1 MFCELRGLCVVRRV
15 LQQPVAR
22 RDAKPAWLTS
32 RSDRQRATPVG
43 NQRGPAKIL
52 GRRVAIAL
60 PISRVG
66 RRARGPEQIMRLSLT
81 EFLSDLFP
89 EVGAPRYQRAAEM
102 ISFVLVATMLIG
114 SLISSVF
121 LLVYEL

>member
-1 MFCELRGLCVVRRV
+1 MSIFRSIRGGL
-15 LQQPVAR
+15 P
-22 RDAKPAWLTS
+22 S
-32 RSDRQRATPVG
+32 
-43 NQRGPAKIL
+43 
-52 GRRVAIAL
+52 AL
-60 PISRVG
+60 MGS
-66 RRARGPEQIMRLSLT
+66 T
-81 EFLSDLFP
+81 DLFP

>member
-1 MFCELRGLCVVRRV
+1 
-15 LQQPVAR
+15 
-22 RDAKPAWLTS
+22 
-32 RSDRQRATPVG
+32 
-43 NQRGPAKIL
+43 
-52 GRRVAIAL
+52 
-60 PISRVG
+60 
-66 RRARGPEQIMRLSLT
+66 MRLSVT

>member
-1 MFCELRGLCVVRRV
+1 MAPRKYWGADWQLLC
-15 LQQPVAR
+15 PS
-22 RDAKPAWLTS
+22 RD
-32 RSDRQRATPVG
+32 
-43 NQRGPAKIL
+43 L
-52 GRRVAIAL
+52 GG
-60 PISRVG
+60 G
-66 RRARGPEQIMRLSLT
+66 RPGPEQIMRLSVT